1 MKTKQINKLH
11 LNTALFKQ
19 IQDPT
24 YQKNL
29 HCYGNFY
36 VAFLWKTRMEERKME
51 CQLVALFFFKFCYV
65 PRCTASNVPV
75 KSKLQHPPW
84 ATPRAFEFLE
94 NLCSNSP
101 LPGLKSCSNAPT
113 RTCLRGRSGALF
125 HWQRLVIAPKKYF
138 YIVKTILIHR
148 GYYMVARR
156 YEFYVRVARTISHEW
171 VQRTSEILFLP
182 REHKIHIFELTCNVL
197 FII

>member
-1 MKTKQINKLH
+1 MLGEQIIVCIHLVMKTKQINKLH

-75 KSKLQHPPW
+75 KSKLQHPP
-84 ATPRAFEFLE
+84 
-94 NLCSNSP
+94 
-101 LPGLKSCSNAPT
+101 PGQPHGHLNFWKIFVQIPPS
-113 RTCLRGRSGALF
+113 RSRKAVQMA
-125 HWQRLVIAPKKYF
+125 H
-138 YIVKTILIHR
+138 HR
-148 GYYMVARR
+148 SIPGDQMPPPPGTFR
-156 YEFYVRVARTISHEW
+156 
-171 VQRTSEILFLP
+171 
-182 REHKIHIFELTCNVL
+182 
-197 FII
+197 